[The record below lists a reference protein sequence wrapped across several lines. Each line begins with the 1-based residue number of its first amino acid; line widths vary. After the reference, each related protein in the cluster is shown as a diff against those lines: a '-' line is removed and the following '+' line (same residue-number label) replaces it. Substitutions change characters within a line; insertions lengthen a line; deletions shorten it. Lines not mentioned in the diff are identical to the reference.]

1 MKPVDL
7 TGLETAIDNTLP
19 TRKIALV
26 RNLLPKIAD
35 ARLRGL
41 SKKEIWSS
49 LHAAG
54 LEMSYKMFVTYLAR
68 IQPAPPG
75 PPTAPAT
82 AAPPAATSHQEGGS
96 TRAVL
101 DAARRDV
108 AAKDYSKVMRQRK
121 SGKPP

>member
-7 TGLETAIDNTLP
+7 SGLETAIDNTLP

-26 RNLLPKIAD
+26 RNLLPKITD
-35 ARLRGL
+35 ARVRGL

-68 IQPAPPG
+68 IQPAQPA
-75 PPTAPAT
+75 PPTATAT
-82 AAPPAATSHQEGGS
+82 AAPPAATSRSEGGS

-101 DAARRDV
+101 DEARRDL
-108 AAKDYSKVMRQRK
+108 AAKDYAKVMRQRK
-121 SGKPP
+121 PGNPT